1 MKPIKGYEEIYRATS
16 LGTIFS
22 VRKGIHLSPVPDE
35 DGYLRVSLS
44 FKNKKKNYFIHRLIA
59 NTFID
64 NPHNKPQVNHINGIK
79 SDNRPENL
87 EWVTSSENLIHKYR
101 VLKVVS
107 PLLGKKGELSI
118 HSKPVV
124 KLSKEGVFIEKYACQ
139 REAVIKNNGNF
150 GHISS
155 CCQGKR
161 KTHLGFVWM
170 FLDEY
175 NKLNKI

>member
-1 MKPIKGYEEIYRATS
+1 MKPIKGYEGLYKVTS
-16 LGTIFS
+16 EGNVFS
-22 VRKGIHLSPVPDE
+22 VRSNMELSPTLDK
-35 DGYLRVSLS
+35 DGYCKVSLS
-44 FKNKKKNYFIHRLIA
+44 FKNNRKSYRVHRLVA
-59 NTFID
+59 FAFID
-64 NPHNKPQVNHINGIK
+64 NPEDKPQVNHINGIK

-175 NKLNKI
+175 NKPNKI